1 MDQRLNIK
9 EEVFVSKLAASGDML
24 AAYRTAYAC
33 KGLGD
38 SSVMQRA
45 ESVLRRPRV
54 AMAYEAQKRTLGK
67 GEPLVF
73 DIKGV
78 MQEWYDIATA
88 DPNEI
93 VSLAIDCCRHC
104 WGFDFQY
111 QWTEQEYNEKVNEH
125 LSLGL
130 KGDPPQAHGGFGF
143 DFTQEPND
151 ECPYCRGRG
160 VVTIVNHDTRKLS
173 RKARKLYAGIGQSKF
188 GPVVL
193 MRDQDAALAN
203 IAKALGMFVEKVKLD
218 ATMQAALTKE
228 LPTDPLEAARAYMD
242 LVTDSE

>member
-1 MDQRLNIK
+1 MNERLNLK
-9 EEVFVSKLAASGDML
+9 EETFVSQYAKTGDL
-24 AAYRTAYAC
+24 IKSYKTAYSTGSLPDATVA
-33 KGLGD
+33 K
-38 SSVMQRA
+38 RA
-45 ESVLRRPRV
+45 EAVLARPRC
-54 AMAYEAQKRTLGK
+54 ALALEAQKRVHGN

-111 QWTEQEYNEKVNEH
+111 QWTEQEYNAKVLEH
-125 LSLGL
+125 LETNA
-130 KGDPPQAHGGFGF
+130 KGNPPQAHGGFGF
-143 DFTQEPND
+143 DFSRDPNP

-160 VVTIVNHDTRKLS
+160 VATVINHDTRKLS

-193 MRDQDAALAN
+193 LRDQDAALAN
-203 IAKALGMFVEKVKLD
+203 IAKALGMFINTVKLD
-218 ATMQAALTKE
+218 AQLSAKKPAE
-228 LPTDPLEAARAYMD
+228 LPSDPLEAARAYMD
-242 LVTDSE
+242 LVTENE